1 MQKKL
6 LVILLCS
13 ILAVIGLIAVSH
25 FRSTYSFSC
34 YYTVSFWYGGQ
45 KNASL
50 SDIRLMVP
58 CPPVIAKLHPA
69 RCCRY
74 RTVSTPYGKYIQIT
88 AAKIDMVP
96 PVLSSPENSSHS
108 ALYGPVEKF
117 LLDTGVKRVSSRPL
131 NELYTKCSLPVIKNV
146 AQNKTLN
153 RTLNR
158 TSQTYGIVPV
168 SRTYRVRRIPV
179 FVSYRT
185 DPDTVIHL
193 DISLTRTSGP
203 SSGAKWGDD
212 YSASLTL
219 KGSQN
224 GWLNATV
231 YRREI
236 HYIMKKD

>member
-6 LVILLCS
+6 LAILLCS

-34 YYTVSFWYGGQ
+34 GYTVSFWYGGQ

-50 SDIRLMVP
+50 SDFRLMVP
-58 CPPVIAKLHPA
+58 CPPVIAKLHTA

-96 PVLSSPENSSHS
+96 PVLSSPGNSSHS
-108 ALYGPVEKF
+108 ALYSPVVKF

-131 NELYTKCSLPVIKNV
+131 NELCAKCSLPVIKNV
-146 AQNKTLN
+146 AQN

-158 TSQTYGIVPV
+158 TSQAYSIVPV
-168 SRTYRVRRIPV
+168 SSRMYRVGRIPV

-193 DISLTRTSGP
+193 DISLTRTRGP

-224 GWLNATV
+224 GWFNATV
-231 YRREI
+231 YRIEI
-236 HYIMKKD
+236 HYFMKKD

>member
-6 LVILLCS
+6 LAILLCS
-13 ILAVIGLIAVSH
+13 ILAVIGLIAVTH

-34 YYTVSFWYGGQ
+34 DYTVSFWYGGQ

-50 SDIRLMVP
+50 YDVRLMVP

-88 AAKIDMVP
+88 AAKIDIVP
-96 PVLSSPENSSHS
+96 PSSPGNSSHS

-131 NELYTKCSLPVIKNV
+131 NELCTKCSLPVIKNG
-146 AQNKTLN
+146 AQNRTLN

-158 TSQTYGIVPV
+158 TSQVYSIVPV
-168 SRTYRVRRIPV
+168 GRIYRVGRIPV

-224 GWLNATV
+224 GWFNATV
-231 YRREI
+231 YRIEI
-236 HYIMKKD
+236 HYPMKRD